1 LIKVGNIISSNI
13 ILLVE
18 DNNDDIKLT
27 QRAFNKCDYC
37 LNSCN
42 LEVVKD
48 GVEAVEYLKT
58 SVLPKI
64 ILLDLKLPRMDGF
77 EVLKY
82 IRSNKRTKLI
92 PVIILTSSTEEKD
105 VNRAYNLG
113 ANSYIRKPVDFKK
126 FHELTQ
132 KLGSYWLMLNEN
144 PL

>member
-1 LIKVGNIISSNI
+1 
-13 ILLVE
+13 
-18 DNNDDIKLT
+18 
-27 QRAFNKCDYC
+27 
-37 LNSCN
+37 
-42 LEVVKD
+42 VVKD

-58 SVLPKI
+58 NVLPKI

-92 PVIILTSSTEEKD
+92 PVIVLTSSTEEQD
-105 VNRAYNLG
+105 VNRAYSLG

>member
-1 LIKVGNIISSNI
+1 
-13 ILLVE
+13 
-18 DNNDDIKLT
+18 
-27 QRAFNKCDYC
+27 
-37 LNSCN
+37 
-42 LEVVKD
+42 VVKD

-58 SVLPKI
+58 NVLPKI

-92 PVIILTSSTEEKD
+92 PVIVLTSSTEEQD
-105 VNRAYNLG
+105 VNRAYSLG

-144 PL
+144 PV